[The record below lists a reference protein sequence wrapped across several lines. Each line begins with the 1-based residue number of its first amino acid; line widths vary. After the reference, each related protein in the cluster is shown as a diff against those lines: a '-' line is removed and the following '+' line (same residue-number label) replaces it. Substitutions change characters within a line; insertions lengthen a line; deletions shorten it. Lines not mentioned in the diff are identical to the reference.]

1 MLKEQD
7 KIFLFK
13 WFSSLFTV
21 WYASVGLYL
30 YDPYILQIIYWPLH
44 THDIEI
50 DVVESTVDWQSYIDK
65 LDRDLEKGFLYID
78 KTIEEIDNSEV
89 EIIEDVIEIRK
100 LDKEFLDRYGLEP
113 QTVEELQ
120 QQRPSLETQL
130 NKKLSLEEV
139 YSLVGGELLS
149 DETE

>member
-1 MLKEQD
+1 MLTGKD

-21 WYASVGLYL
+21 WYASIGLYL

-65 LDRDLEKGFLYID
+65 LDRDLEIGDLYPPEMD
-78 KTIEEIDNSEV
+78 DSEP
-89 EIIEDVIEIRK
+89 EIIEEVIKMRK
-100 LDKEFLDRYGLEP
+100 MDRVLEKIN
-113 QTVEELQ
+113 E
-120 QQRPSLETQL
+120 
-130 NKKLSLEEV
+130 
-139 YSLVGGELLS
+139 
-149 DETE
+149 

>member
-1 MLKEQD
+1 MLKEHD

-30 YDPYILQIIYWPLH
+30 YDPYILQIMYWPLH

-65 LDRDLEKGFLYID
+65 LDRDFKEAFDDSEEIII
-78 KTIEEIDNSEV
+78 KTVIEEPD
-89 EIIEDVIEIRK
+89 
-100 LDKEFLDRYGLEP
+100 
-113 QTVEELQ
+113 
-120 QQRPSLETQL
+120 SLRIKL
-130 NKKLSLEEV
+130 NKWIKQ
-139 YSLVGGELLS
+139 
-149 DETE
+149 TK

>member
-1 MLKEQD
+1 MLKETD

-21 WYASVGLYL
+21 WYASIGLYL

-78 KTIEEIDNSEV
+78 ETDDSEEIIIEPVIEEPDSL
-89 EIIEDVIEIRK
+89 II
-100 LDKEFLDRYGLEP
+100 
-113 QTVEELQ
+113 
-120 QQRPSLETQL
+120 QL
-130 NKKLSLEEV
+130 GKYIN
-139 YSLVGGELLS
+139 
-149 DETE
+149 D

>member
-1 MLKEQD
+1 MLREHD

-21 WYASVGLYL
+21 WYASIGLYL

-65 LDRDLEKGFLYID
+65 LDADLGIGYLYPP
-78 KTIEEIDNSEV
+78 EIDDSEP
-89 EIIEDVIEIRK
+89 EIIEEVIIKVRK
-100 LDKEFLDRYGLEP
+100 MDRVLEKIN
-113 QTVEELQ
+113 E
-120 QQRPSLETQL
+120 
-130 NKKLSLEEV
+130 
-139 YSLVGGELLS
+139 
-149 DETE
+149 

>member
-1 MLKEQD
+1 MLKETD

-21 WYASVGLYL
+21 WYVSIGLYL

-65 LDRDLEKGFLYID
+65 LDADLEIGYLYPPEID
-78 KTIEEIDNSEV
+78 DSEPETRIEENYIKV
-89 EIIEDVIEIRK
+89 RK
-100 LDKEFLDRYGLEP
+100 MDRVLEKIN
-113 QTVEELQ
+113 E
-120 QQRPSLETQL
+120 
-130 NKKLSLEEV
+130 
-139 YSLVGGELLS
+139 
-149 DETE
+149 

>member
-1 MLKEQD
+1 MLKEKD

-78 KTIEEIDNSEV
+78 ETVQVTVQVEPIIEEPDSLM
-89 EIIEDVIEIRK
+89 IE
-100 LDKEFLDRYGLEP
+100 LGRYINE
-113 QTVEELQ
+113 
-120 QQRPSLETQL
+120 
-130 NKKLSLEEV
+130 
-139 YSLVGGELLS
+139 
-149 DETE
+149 

>member
-1 MLKEQD
+1 MLKEHD

-21 WYASVGLYL
+21 WYVSVGLYL
-30 YDPYILQIIYWPLH
+30 YNPYILQIIYWPLH

-78 KTIEEIDNSEV
+78 ETVQVTVQVESVIEEPDSLMI
-89 EIIEDVIEIRK
+89 K
-100 LDKEFLDRYGLEP
+100 LRRYINE
-113 QTVEELQ
+113 
-120 QQRPSLETQL
+120 
-130 NKKLSLEEV
+130 
-139 YSLVGGELLS
+139 
-149 DETE
+149 